1 MPILTYRKKVRKKVS
16 RPGIIFDIKKYS
28 IHDGPGTR
36 TTVHFKGCPLS
47 CWWCHN
53 PESQSV
59 APAVLF
65 RGEKCIAC
73 GSCIKNCPQQAVSL
87 SEGALV
93 TDEGLCTGCGVCC
106 EVCPADA
113 RELCG
118 RPYTIDELMSRLAKD
133 EIFFRDG
140 GGVTFSGGEPLMQ
153 PEFLIEALDACGR
166 VGYHRAVD
174 TSGFAGRSVILE
186 TAKRTDLYLYDL
198 KHMDPVMHKEYTGVD
213 NAVILE
219 NLAAISEAGAKINIR
234 IPFMPGLN
242 SDDENMNAVGRFV
255 SRLKG
260 ITGVNILPYH
270 TVAKGKHD
278 RWHME
283 YKLNDLLPPSDSM
296 VHHAA
301 GILEDFGL
309 KVHIGG

>member
-1 MPILTYRKKVRKKVS
+1 MS

-242 SDDENMNAVGRFV
+242 SDDENMTSVGRFV

>member
-1 MPILTYRKKVRKKVS
+1 MNKR
-16 RPGIIFDIKKYS
+16 GIIFDIKRYS

-36 TTVHFKGCPLS
+36 TTVHFKGCPLA

-53 PESQSV
+53 PESQSA

-65 RGEKCIAC
+65 RAEKCIAC
-73 GSCIKNCPQQAVSL
+73 GSCIRSCPQQALSV

-93 TDEGLCTGCGVCC
+93 CDEGLCTGCGVCC
-106 EVCPADA
+106 DVCPADA

-118 RPYTIDELMSRLAKD
+118 RPYTVEELMSRLSKD

-153 PEFLIEALDACGR
+153 PEFLIAMLDACGR
-166 VGYHRAVD
+166 AGYHRAVD

-186 TAKRTDLYLYDL
+186 TAKRTDLYLYDI
-198 KHMDPVMHKEYTGVD
+198 KHMDPVKHKEYTGVD

-219 NLAAISEAGAKINIR
+219 NLVAISEAGARINVR
-234 IPFMPGLN
+234 LPFMPGLN
-242 SDDENMNAVGRFV
+242 SDDENMDAVGRFV
-255 SRLKG
+255 SGLRG
-260 ITGVNILPYH
+260 VTGVNILPYH

-278 RWHME
+278 RWHMD
-283 YKLNDLLPPSDSM
+283 YKLNDMLPPSDSQ

-301 GILEDFGL
+301 GILESYGL

>member
-1 MPILTYRKKVRKKVS
+1 MS
-16 RPGIIFDIKKYS
+16 RPGIIFDIKRYS

-53 PESQSV
+53 PESQSA
-59 APAVLF
+59 APALLF

-73 GSCIKNCPQQAVSL
+73 GSCVKACPRHAVSVRN
-87 SEGALV
+87 GALV
-93 TDEGLCTGCGVCC
+93 TDEGLCVGCGACC
-106 EVCPADA
+106 DACPAEA

-118 RPYTIDELMSRLAKD
+118 RPCTVDELMPQLAKD
-133 EIFFRDG
+133 EIFFREG

-166 VGYHRAVD
+166 AGYHRAID
-174 TSGFAGRSVILE
+174 TSGFAGKSVILE
-186 TAKRTDLYLYDL
+186 TAKRADIFLYDI
-198 KHMDPVMHKEYTGVD
+198 KHMDPGRHKEFTGVD

-219 NLAAISEAGAKINIR
+219 NLAAISEAGAKINVR
-234 IPFMPGLN
+234 VPFMPGLN
-242 SDDENMNAVGRFV
+242 SGDENIKATGSFV

-260 ITGVNILPYH
+260 VVGVNILPYH

-278 RWHME
+278 RWHMD
-283 YKLNDLLPPSDSM
+283 YRLNDLLPPTDSQT
-296 VHHAA
+296 HHAA
-301 GILEDFGL
+301 GILESFGL

>member
-1 MPILTYRKKVRKKVS
+1 MSKR
-16 RPGIIFDIKKYS
+16 GIIFDIKKYS

-73 GSCIKNCPQQAVSL
+73 GSCIKSCPQQALSV

-106 EVCPADA
+106 DVCPADA
-113 RELCG
+113 REICG
-118 RPYTIDELMSRLAKD
+118 RPYTVEELMARLAKD

-166 VGYHRAVD
+166 VGYHRTID
-174 TSGFAGRSVILE
+174 TSGFAGKSVILE
-186 TAKRTDLYLYDL
+186 TAKRTNLYLYDI
-198 KHMDPVMHKEYTGVD
+198 KHMDPVRHKEYTGVD
-213 NAVILE
+213 NTVILE
-219 NLAAISEAGAKINIR
+219 NLAALSEAGAKINIR
-234 IPFMPGLN
+234 LPFMPGLN
-242 SDDENMNAVGRFV
+242 SDDENMNAVGKFV

-278 RWHME
+278 RWHMA
-283 YKLNDLLPPSDSM
+283 YKLNDMLPPSDSL